1 METDAGKEAN
11 GKKKGKGTG
20 TRPHRHTR
28 VLGNEMERGK
38 NESSSLESEAGPMTT
53 EVVVLCP

>member
-1 METDAGKEAN
+1 METNAGKEAN

-20 TRPHRHTR
+20 TRPHRHNR

-38 NESSSLESEAGPMTT
+38 NENSS
-53 EVVVLCP
+53 